1 MTRATCLP
9 TPIPQAAGVARIFGL
24 GSPPLS
30 EGVNEGGDEK
40 IFARDPP
47 FELGEGERVLDFS
60 IVVRHWT
67 YVSDYAVTQAK
78 F

>member
-47 FELGEGERVLDFS
+47 L
-60 IVVRHWT
+60 
-67 YVSDYAVTQAK
+67 
-78 F
+78 